1 VKGGRLSRREL
12 LAGATASGVL
22 VSAAAATS
30 AGAAA
35 GDAQI
40 VSKTLA
46 AELLAVFCYQHVLRL
61 GTLGPAAQ
69 HVAELILAHE
79 QAHVRA
85 LQEELRT
92 LGGTPPAAPAT
103 VEQADA
109 ELKARHSSGRLE
121 GLRSERGTLDF
132 LYSVEAITIGAHDT
146 ALEKLSGPELVRAS
160 VQIMAVEAQHA
171 VAIGTLI
178 HPGNFARIVP
188 VNFVKGKT

>member
-12 LAGATASGVL
+12 LAGATAGGVL
-22 VSAAAATS
+22 ISAAAATPT
-30 AGAAA
+30 GAAT